1 MLVETTYRTVHDTA
15 DTEGQADLAL
25 AVDAVSAALAALR
38 DDIGTDTVDRAL
50 DQATAAVD
58 ALGAGVTT
66 VVLRRLIAS
75 IADCHREG
83 VRHSPRLAVCRRS
96 TLVALRLD
104 PRWAPPTRWSS
115 SSAPQ
120 R

>member
-15 DTEGQADLAL
+15 DAGGQAHLTL

-38 DDIGTDTVDRAL
+38 DDSGAEPVDRAL

-83 VRHSPRLAVCRRS
+83 IRHSPRLAVCRRS

-104 PRWAPPTRWSS
+104 PRWAPPARWSS

>member
-1 MLVETTYRTVHDTA
+1 MLVDTTYRTVHDTA
-15 DTEGQADLAL
+15 DAEGQTDLIL
-25 AVDAVSAALAALR
+25 AVDAVTAALAALR
-38 DDIGTDTVDRAL
+38 DDSRADTVDRAL

-75 IADCHREG
+75 IADCHRDG

-104 PRWAPPTRWSS
+104 PRWTPSAQWSS